1 MTSKLKSFISMM
13 WQMALMALNYL
24 NGRKLRTALT
34 TLSIVFGVAVIFSIN
49 ILLPSAVEA
58 FSRVMSATS
67 GNADVTLTS
76 VTGAAFESAPPL
88 ATVGRVEGI
97 KAVTGVLRRLI
108 TLPSIGKQGS
118 VGEATQIELVGLDP
132 LTAPQVREYL
142 MSEGRFLQP
151 GDTGAAILPAGIAD
165 LAPQLKLGTTFPLI
179 TAGGLRLY
187 TVVGFLAEQ
196 GNPTAP
202 QIIVSLNDAQAAL
215 NQPGQINSIQAAVT
229 TGSDKDA
236 VATAAQQALGD
247 GFHLASAGGATDS
260 VAASMNIGYAM
271 FNVLGLLALFLGG
284 FLIFNTFRT
293 VILERR
299 RDLGMLRA
307 IGATRRQLV
316 QMIVIESLIQGLIG
330 TLAGMTVG
338 YLLAVGLTRLWMSIA
353 ASFLPGLVLQAN
365 VTLPTVIGA
374 LSLGLLT
381 ALLAGY
387 WPARMAGRTSPLEA
401 LRPATVGEARRAARW
416 GLIAG
421 GAIMALAV
429 LLLFVGERTAPGG
442 AVLFMVGMVIAAPG
456 LVLPLARLLSPILTV
471 WFVREGDLARGNIIR
486 QPGRAAIT
494 TSTLMIGLASLIMMV
509 ALVDG
514 FRTIIYNMVSRNF
527 SSDVI
532 LTPQTLG
539 IYGNVIGA
547 DPALAERLRALPE
560 VQTVTSLRYATSTVN
575 GKALE
580 MLGIEPAGFAQ
591 LAPLQFTNGNETEAY
606 AALNSGRNMLLNSI
620 TAAQM
625 RVTVGSE
632 LTLQTPTGPQVYRV
646 VGVGDDLLSFKI
658 SAAFI
663 SHANMATDFRKAED
677 VMIMMSLKPGTDKA
691 AAFKGIEAV
700 AADYP
705 QFTATL
711 TGEYRAVLEETIL
724 GGMSLFYGLSL
735 VILIPAALGLLNTL
749 TINVM
754 ERTREIGIVRAVGGS
769 RTQVRRIVTAEALL
783 LGLFGIATGVLAGIA
798 ISYGFLA
805 AFGAVGWRMPYVFPV
820 MAIIAA
826 SVVGVLLALFVS
838 VLPARNA
845 AKLDIIRALQYE

>member
-1 MTSKLKSFISMM
+1 MTSRLNAFLSTV

-24 NGRKLRTALT
+24 KGRKLRTALT
-34 TLSIVFGVAVIFSIN
+34 TLSIVFGVAVIFSMN
-49 ILLPSAVEA
+49 ILLPSAMEA
-58 FSRVMSATS
+58 FSRTMSAAT

-76 VTGAAFESAPPL
+76 VTGAAFAPEQPL
-88 ATVGRVEGI
+88 ATVAGVDGV
-97 KAVTGVLRRLI
+97 KAATGVLRRLI
-108 TLPSIGKQGS
+108 TLPSIGKPGS

-132 LTAPQVREYL
+132 VTAPQVREYL

-165 LAPQLKLGTTFPLI
+165 IAPQLKLGTTFPLV

-187 TVVGFLAEQ
+187 TVVGFLAER
-196 GNPTAP
+196 GNPTMP
-202 QIIVSLNDAQAAL
+202 QVIVSLSDAQSAL
-215 NQPGQINSIQAAVT
+215 NQPGQINSIQAAVMA
-229 TGSDKDA
+229 GVDKDA

-247 GFHLASAGGATDS
+247 GFHIATGTGVVDS

-293 VILERR
+293 VILERK

-307 IGATRRQLV
+307 IGATRRHIV

-330 TLAGMTVG
+330 TLVGMTVG
-338 YLLAVGLTRLWMSIA
+338 YLLAISVSNIWTNIAGSFMPGLT
-353 ASFLPGLVLQAN
+353 LQAN
-365 VTLPTVIGA
+365 VTLPTVVGA
-374 LSLGLLT
+374 LALGLIT

-401 LRPATVGEARRAARW
+401 LRPATAGEARRTARW
-416 GLIAG
+416 GLLAG
-421 GAIMALAV
+421 GVIMALAV
-429 LLLFVGERTAPGG
+429 ILLVVGERTAPGG

-456 LVLPLARLLSPILTV
+456 LVTPLARLFSPLLTL

-514 FRTIIYNMVSRNF
+514 FRTIIVGMVNRNF

-547 DPALAERLRALPE
+547 DPALVERLRALPD

-575 GKALE
+575 GKSLE
-580 MLGIEPAGFAQ
+580 VLGVEPAGFAE
-591 LAPLQFTNGNETEAY
+591 LAPLQFTKGNEAEAY
-606 AALNSGRNMLLNSI
+606 AALNTGRNMLLNSI
-620 TAAQM
+620 TAAQL
-625 RVTVGSE
+625 RVSVGDE
-632 LTLQTPTGPQVYRV
+632 VTMQTPTGPQAYRV

-663 SHANMATDFRKAED
+663 SHGNLEADFRKAED
-677 VMIMMSLKPGTDKA
+677 VLIMMSLKAGVDKA
-691 AAFKGIEAV
+691 AAFKSVEAI

-711 TGEYRAVLEETIL
+711 TGEYRALLEETIL

-805 AFGAVGWRMPYVFPV
+805 AFGTVGWRMPYVFPV
-820 MAIIAA
+820 LAIMAA
-826 SVVGVLLALFVS
+826 SVVGVLLALFAS